1 MTQEEM
7 DEFFALIDAAM
18 ALMGIEPY
26 RPLYE
31 VPEEVHVQ
39 DYGWTT
45 DGTHPVGV
53 HRRRAGGACV
63 PVDRRERAVLVGDQP
78 LGAVPR

>member
-7 DEFFALIDAAM
+7 DEFFAILDAAM

-31 VPEEVHVQ
+31 VPEEDHVS
-39 DYGWTT
+39 DHWWTPY
-45 DGTHPVGV
+45 GTHPMGV
-53 HRRRAGGACV
+53 HGRDAGGACV
-63 PVDRRERAVLVGDQP
+63 PVDRREREVLVGDQP